1 MDVVDT
7 IRRALAL
14 IDQAARRRLG
24 VLTVANVLVAAFD
37 MLGILLL
44 VPLLAFLGPGGSPQG
59 QFVDFAEQILG
70 TDSPERIVLALALIA
85 TGLFVVK
92 GVSAVVLLWVQTG
105 VLNRAQIGLSERL
118 LEGFVNAPWRSER
131 NLLGQ
136 SIPIPP

>member
-44 VPLLAFLGPGGSPQG
+44 VPLLAFLGPGGAPQG
-59 QFVDFAEQILG
+59 QLVNFAEQL
-70 TDSPERIVLALALIA
+70 
-85 TGLFVVK
+85 LFY
-92 GVSAVVLLWVQTG
+92 A
-105 VLNRAQIGLSERL
+105 
-118 LEGFVNAPWRSER
+118 
-131 NLLGQ
+131 
-136 SIPIPP
+136 